1 MGCNCNCQE
10 CNDQEPCT
18 SSTCSCPI
26 TDFPT
31 ECILYTGPDLEC
43 VDIVDEVPLEDVIVA
58 LDQLI
63 CDRIAYVITLTTLV
77 NLGNGAK
84 VYKPNILSNN
94 KQIRTIVSENTAHLD
109 VVENEDTIG
118 IRAGVHSLTKTDD
131 IVSLI
136 VNTLS
141 GDTTLSNIDF
151 SEYNYDTFVQ
161 TATFNDITNIL
172 TITRNNGEPNIDVD
186 FSSLSDSVTNINVS
200 SGVYGS
206 NTITLTL
213 TDASTVDIDL
223 SALVSEILAAVI
235 IPPQV
240 KSDYLE
246 STPSSDAFIQNKN
259 PSKTVVLGVAGNYNV
274 LDSDNNYIIEIDN
287 GINDV
292 TIDFLN
298 ITETNNY
305 FVGFVQK
312 GTGTVTFL
320 NSDVIPQDLTNVLYG
335 QGHIAAVE
343 IISSTKYLHG
353 TLIKV

>member
-31 ECILYTGPDLEC
+31 ACILYTGPDLEC
-43 VDIVDEVPLEDVIVA
+43 VDIVNEVTLEDVIVA

-94 KQIRTIVSENTAHLD
+94 KQIRTIVSEDTTHLD
-109 VVENEDTIG
+109 VIENEDTVG
-118 IRAGVHSLTKTDD
+118 IRGGVHNLTKTDD
-131 IVSLI
+131 IISLI
-136 VNTLS
+136 VSTLS
-141 GDTTLSNIDF
+141 GDTTLSNIDL
-151 SEYNYDTFVQ
+151 SEYNSLDTFVQ
-161 TATFNDITNIL
+161 SASFDSGTLDL
-172 TITRNNGEPNIDVD
+172 TITRNNGESDIVIPLD
-186 FSSLSDSVTNINVS
+186 FLSNFVESGTYSSD
-200 SGVYGS
+200 
-206 NTITLTL
+206 TITLTL

-223 SALVSEILAAVI
+223 STLVTEILGAVV

-246 STPSSDAFIQNKN
+246 LTPSSDAFIQNKN
-259 PSKTVVLGVAGNYNV
+259 PSKTVVLGAGGNYNLV
-274 LDSDNNYIIEIDN
+274 DSDNNYIIEIDN
-287 GINDV
+287 GVNDV
-292 TIDFLN
+292 TITTSGVTAT
-298 ITETNNY
+298 TEF

-312 GTGTVTFL
+312 GTGEITFVGY
-320 NSDVIPQDLTNVLYG
+320 DVNPIGLGAKIIG
-335 QGHIAAVE
+335 QGHVCSLEVIN
-343 IISSTKYLHG
+343 STQYLFG
-353 TLIKV
+353 NLKA

>member
-10 CNDQEPCT
+10 CNDQEPCI

-31 ECILYTGPDLEC
+31 GCILYTGPDLEC

-58 LDQLI
+58 LDKLI

-94 KQIRTIVSENTAHLD
+94 KQIRTIVSENTTHLD
-109 VVENEDTIG
+109 VIENEDTIG
-118 IRAGVHSLTKTDD
+118 IRGGVHSLTKTDN

-136 VNTLS
+136 VNTLA

-161 TATFNDITNIL
+161 SASFNNVNNTL
-172 TITRNNGEPNIDVD
+172 TIVRNNGEPSINVD
-186 FSSLSDSVTNINVS
+186 LSSLEGNVNVTSGTYNSNV
-200 SGVYGS
+200 
-206 NTITLTL
+206 ITLTL
-213 TDASTVDIDL
+213 TDASTVDINL
-223 SALVSEILAAVI
+223 NALISDILAL
-235 IPPQV
+235 QV

-246 STPSSDAFIQNKN
+246 TTPSSSAYIENKN
-259 PSKTVVLGVAGNYNV
+259 PSKTVVLGASGNYNV
-274 LDSDNNYIIEIDN
+274 IDSDNNYIIEIDN
-287 GINDV
+287 GVNDV
-292 TIDFLN
+292 TIDFTN
-298 ITETNNY
+298 ITETDNY

-312 GTGTVTFL
+312 GTGAVTFL
-320 NSDVIPQDLTNVLYG
+320 NSDIIPQDLTNVLYG
-335 QGHIAAVE
+335 QGHVAAIE
-343 IISSTKYLHG
+343 IINSTKYLHG
-353 TLIKV
+353 TLIAS